1 MNYQNSKEERFDSI
15 YKAYA
20 DQVFRIGLYYTKDAY
35 VAQEISQ
42 KVFINFYKH
51 FDEIRKDGIRS
62 YLIRSAQNLS
72 YNWYRDN
79 KRERE
84 QVEISEVL
92 DSADLEPWIMS
103 VEESYIEKD
112 RKEAFEQLRKS
123 IFQRLKDENE
133 AWYDAVMLVYCM
145 EKPHEQVAEELGISK
160 EVLYSR
166 LYRARKWIQRNF
178 KEEYSNL
185 IRWS

>member
-1 MNYQNSKEERFDSI
+1 MNYRNSKEERFDSI

-20 DQVFRIGLYYTKDAY
+20 DQVYRIGLYYTKDAY

-51 FDEIRKDGIRS
+51 FDDIRKDGIRS

-79 KRERE
+79 KRARE
-84 QVEISEVL
+84 QVEITEVMDSVEMSE
-92 DSADLEPWIMS
+92 SIMS
-103 VEESYIEKD
+103 VEEAYLEKD
-112 RKEAFEQLRKS
+112 RKEAFELLKNS
-123 IFQRLKDENE
+123 IFQRLHEENE
-133 AWYDAVMLVYCM
+133 TWYEAVMLVYCM

-160 EVLYSR
+160 DVLYSR
-166 LYRARKWIQRNF
+166 LYRARKWIQKNF
-178 KEEYSNL
+178 KKEYSNL